1 MNRGLRGWFW
11 QLVTYMQIICHPI
24 LAMEIKISIYAN
36 FLSKYFQGQLPL
48 SKMADGKQVAG
59 YLKEGSFPSFT
70 VFPWKRRKRQAV
82 FCSSLKNPLPHQVI
96 DDLASFCI
104 CWKSVHWWRKRFG
117 VWWSFTNYSATELAI
132 FWPKDKYVLRYCRT
146 WKLPAYQPQMWWG
159 WSGFQANSW
168 WWGRSR
174 VAWEHR
180 TGQATLLRCTF
191 LEGVQQWL
199 RCLISHVGSRLIF
212 ATYRMITS
220 WYLRYLKYLRSWYLP
235 RTTWSDRREQ
245 SQGAACPCNP
255 PWRGSPLPEGSPEPI
270 ICNINQFLSWR
281 LCYLHFTRF
290 DNSNSPKY
298 CPTGPQYPSPRRTRS
313 RNNRSR
319 RRCSKSNTEK
329 KN

>member
-1 MNRGLRGWFW
+1 MLIFCLNISKDSFHFQNGRWKTSCG
-11 QLVTYMQIICHPI
+11 I
-24 LAMEIKISIYAN
+24 LEGRLISL
-36 FLSKYFQGQLPL
+36 FHCFSLETQEKT
-48 SKMADGKQVAG
+48 
-59 YLKEGSFPSFT
+59 GSVLQFF
-70 VFPWKRRKRQAV
+70 
-82 FCSSLKNPLPHQVI
+82 KNPLPHQEI

-104 CWKSVHWWRKRFG
+104 CWKSVHWWRNRFG

-174 VAWEHR
+174 VAWEPR

-199 RCLISHVGSRLIF
+199 RCLKSHLGSRLIF

-245 SQGAACPCNP
+245 SQGAACLCNP
-255 PWRGSPLPEGSPEPI
+255 PWRESPLPEGSPE
-270 ICNINQFLSWR
+270 Q
-281 LCYLHFTRF
+281 
-290 DNSNSPKY
+290 
-298 CPTGPQYPSPRRTRS
+298 
-313 RNNRSR
+313 
-319 RRCSKSNTEK
+319 
-329 KN
+329 